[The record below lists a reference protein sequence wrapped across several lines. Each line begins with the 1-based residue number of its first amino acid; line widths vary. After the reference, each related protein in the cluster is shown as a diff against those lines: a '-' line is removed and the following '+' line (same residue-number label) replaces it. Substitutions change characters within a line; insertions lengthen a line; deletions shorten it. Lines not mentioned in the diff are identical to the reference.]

1 MSSSNP
7 RRSGNPA
14 RRASAGQAPDRAG
27 GAAAGP
33 SSRPPGAREA
43 VNQRSRG
50 VLVRLSRLPALV
62 IPGLVLML
70 MVVGLSAPLPVA
82 LPALGLIALFVG
94 WLAYI
99 SWPILQPRGR
109 FTRGLMLGI
118 VLGSA
123 VARVQGWL

>member
-1 MSSSNP
+1 MSTSNP

-14 RRASAGQAPDRAG
+14 RRASAPQTSDPER
-27 GAAAGP
+27 AAATRA
-33 SSRPPGAREA
+33 SAQPPGAREA

-50 VLVRLSRLPALV
+50 VLVKLSHLPALV
-62 IPGLVLML
+62 VPGLVLVL

-82 LPALGLIALFVG
+82 LPALALIAVFVA

-99 SWPILQPRGR
+99 SWPILRTRGR